1 MRLYNV
7 NSFEDMDEKSFEHIA
22 GRLRDKAVMQA
33 RRFGLDIADA
43 EDIAQDVML
52 RMWQMRDDL
61 DRFRS
66 PEALAMTIA
75 RRLVLNSLRRKHPE
89 SMDAVPANVASTAS
103 GPLEDIED
111 KDNEEW
117 LAARMAQLPE
127 TWHAILYMRQVERC
141 SSKEI
146 AARLG
151 IKETSVRTLL
161 AKARKIL
168 LEKMKER
175 R

>member
-1 MRLYNV
+1 
-7 NSFEDMDEKSFEHIA
+7 MDEKSFEHIA
-22 GRLRDKAVMQA
+22 GRLRDKAAMQA

-75 RRLVLNSLRRKHPE
+75 RRLVLNTFRRKHPE
-89 SMDAVPANVASTAS
+89 SMDAVPANVASTAP

-127 TWHAILYMRQVERC
+127 TWHAILYMRQVEKC
-141 SSKEI
+141 SGSEI

-161 AKARKIL
+161 ARARKIL

>member
-1 MRLYNV
+1 
-7 NSFEDMDEKSFEHIA
+7 MDEKSFEHIA

-52 RMWQMRDDL
+52 RMWQMRDAL

-75 RRLVLNSLRRKHPE
+75 RRLVLNTFRRKHPE

-117 LAARMAQLPE
+117 LAARMGRLPE
-127 TWHAILYMRQVERC
+127 TWHAILYMRQVEKC
-141 SSKEI
+141 SSSEI

-161 AKARKIL
+161 ARARKIL

>member
-1 MRLYNV
+1 
-7 NSFEDMDEKSFEHIA
+7 MDEKSFEHIA
-22 GRLRDKAVMQA
+22 GRLRDKAAMQA

-75 RRLVLNSLRRKHPE
+75 RRLVLNSFRRKHPE
-89 SMDAVPANVASTAS
+89 SMDAVPANVASTAP

-127 TWHAILYMRQVERC
+127 TWHAILYMRQVEKC
-141 SSKEI
+141 SGSEI

-161 AKARKIL
+161 ARARKIL

>member
-1 MRLYNV
+1 
-7 NSFEDMDEKSFEHIA
+7 MDEKSFEHIA
-22 GRLRDKAVMQA
+22 GRLRDKAAMQA

-75 RRLVLNSLRRKHPE
+75 RRLVLNTFRRKHPE
-89 SMDAVPANVASTAS
+89 SMDAVPANVASTAP

-127 TWHAILYMRQVERC
+127 TWHAILYMRQVEKC
-141 SSKEI
+141 SGSEI

>member
-1 MRLYNV
+1 
-7 NSFEDMDEKSFEHIA
+7 MDEKSFEHIA
-22 GRLRDKAVMQA
+22 GRLRDKAAMQA

-75 RRLVLNSLRRKHPE
+75 RRLVFNTFRRKHPE
-89 SMDAVPANVASTAS
+89 SMDAVPANIASTES

-127 TWHAILYMRQVERC
+127 TWHAILYMRQVEKC
-141 SSKEI
+141 SGSEI
-146 AARLG
+146 ATRLG

-161 AKARKIL
+161 ARARKIL

>member
-1 MRLYNV
+1 
-7 NSFEDMDEKSFEHIA
+7 MDEKSFEHIA

>member
-1 MRLYNV
+1 MCLYIV

-22 GRLRDKAVMQA
+22 GRLRDRAAMQA

-75 RRLVLNSLRRKHPE
+75 RRQVLNSFRHRQPE
-89 SMDAVPANVASTAS
+89 SMDAVPADLASTAY

-117 LAARMAQLPE
+117 LAARLARLPE
-127 TWHAILYMRQVERC
+127 TWHTILYMRQVERC
-141 SSKEI
+141 GGSEI

-151 IKETSVRTLL
+151 IKESSVRTLL
-161 AKARKIL
+161 ARARKIL

>member
-1 MRLYNV
+1 
-7 NSFEDMDEKSFEHIA
+7 MDEKSFEHIA
-22 GRLRDKAVMQA
+22 GRLRDRAVVQA

-75 RRLVLNSLRRKHPE
+75 RCLVLNSFRRKHPE
-89 SMDAVPANVASTAS
+89 SMDAVPANVASTAP

-127 TWHAILYMRQVERC
+127 TWHAILYLRQVEKC
-141 SSKEI
+141 SGSEI

-161 AKARKIL
+161 ARARKIL